1 MITEEQLTKAREEFV
16 HLMSSNTKEYGNTAP
31 VFALIIKDPELK
43 KPGIMLF
50 PLPSDLMGN
59 KSFKEIL
66 VGQVLPRISEDIVQK
81 NKYEVHTTCFCFEA
95 RMWVGYKKVDDNES
109 DVEEVES
116 IDIARKMMKNDPDFK
131 DIMLIQFEDK
141 YDREIKFFEI
151 QKSTSVDPEGE
162 IITKTD
168 LEELKDFSF
177 NSSEDDVKVQGVF
190 VDTFKIFF
198 KP

>member
-1 MITEEQLTKAREEFV
+1 
-16 HLMSSNTKEYGNTAP
+16 MSSNTKEYGNTAP